1 MTGVVFTI
9 DDGYRDFHRDMAPL
23 FREFNCPVTVFLTT
37 GFLDRRFW
45 FWWDQLSYA
54 LSFTELSEV
63 GLPGSGRSVPLNS
76 TRNRDLVHRQFVKYV
91 KSFPEDRR
99 GEEIQRLLEIFQVEI
114 PDHPPSRYAPMTWGE
129 VRWQA
134 MHGVDFG
141 PHSVTHP
148 SMASCDTHRV
158 FREIQG
164 SLARLQEE
172 LENPLPVFCY
182 PYGLAGDISQTT
194 AEMVREAGL
203 SGAVTA
209 QAGYVT
215 SGRNDGRTNLFL
227 LPRFGF
233 PDRLTEIQQIVFGA
247 ERFKEIVRGS

>member
-1 MTGVVFTI
+1 
-9 DDGYRDFHRDMAPL
+9 
-23 FREFNCPVTVFLTT
+23 
-37 GFLDRRFW
+37 
-45 FWWDQLSYA
+45 
-54 LSFTELSEV
+54 
-63 GLPGSGRSVPLNS
+63 
-76 TRNRDLVHRQFVKYV
+76 
-91 KSFPEDRR
+91 
-99 GEEIQRLLEIFQVEI
+99 
-114 PDHPPSRYAPMTWGE
+114 
-129 VRWQA
+129 